1 MPFAMFYCLST
12 ILLFVMFFTYTST
25 YIARR
30 RPQFI
35 YKIHLDTVKN
45 QLEESYDLHAYEDLI
60 HK

>member
-1 MPFAMFYCLST
+1 MSFAMFYSLST
-12 ILLFVMFFTYTST
+12 ILLFVIFFTYTST

-30 RPQFI
+30 RPRFA

-45 QLEESYDLHAYEDLI
+45 QLEETYDLHAYEDLI

>member
-1 MPFAMFYCLST
+1 MSFAMLYCLST
-12 ILLFVMFFTYTST
+12 ILLFVIFFTYTSN

-30 RPQFI
+30 RPRFA

-45 QLEESYDLHAYEDLI
+45 QLEDAYDLHSYEDLV